1 MIVRSNQPIKIEKPL
16 QCSHCFLAA
25 LVKESRSY
33 FFNAQIIAEN
43 TENNEEFVHCQ
54 SYYLEEDDLQMLEV
68 DSVPENT
75 KKQTSWLEAAIFRHV
90 REAYL
95 TARGQTLD
103 LHGLNREDE
112 T

>member
-1 MIVRSNQPIKIEKPL
+1 
-16 QCSHCFLAA
+16 
-25 LVKESRSY
+25 
-33 FFNAQIIAEN
+33 
-43 TENNEEFVHCQ
+43 
-54 SYYLEEDDLQMLEV
+54 MLEV